1 MKTLRE
7 YIKNAEERK
16 KGIGHFNTANIEG
29 IWAIFNAALAVSE
42 EAGEQIPVVIGTS
55 EGERK
60 HFGAKQMVDLVKGL
74 RREYQYPIF
83 INADHSYS
91 VETATDAINV
101 GYDMVIIDLAEKSYE
116 ENLAAT
122 KAVVEHRDAV
132 SSQALIE
139 AELGFIGGGSN
150 IKEEI
155 PEGVSEATMTNPE
168 EAKQFVAETGLDLL
182 APAVGNIHGMV
193 KAGNPELHPDR
204 ITAVREQGGIPLVL
218 HGGSGVSDADFV
230 KAIQAGISMIHVST
244 ELRKIYREALEKT
257 LAENDTIS
265 PYKYVKPAQKA
276 MQQKVAERIRLFWGL

>member
-7 YIKNAEERK
+7 HIKNAEERK

-182 APAVGNIHGMV
+182 APAVGNIHGMI